1 MTELDCHASDTI
13 VRKSK
18 ETPGTFV
25 VTACGE
31 ERIYRCDDAGDTCVA
46 QGITP
51 APVTT
56 EDEQPL
62 DALPP
67 ALDEAPSESA
77 PEEPEPAPEAEDEAP
92 VDEVAPEA
100 EAEAP
105 EAEAAD
111 AG

>member
-51 APVTT
+51 APVTA

-92 VDEVAPEA
+92 VDEVEPEA
-100 EAEAP
+100 EADAP
-105 EAEAAD
+105 EAEAAV

>member
-51 APVTT
+51 APVTA

-67 ALDEAPSESA
+67 ALDDAPSESA
-77 PEEPEPAPEAEDEAP
+77 PEEPEVAPEADEVAPEAEDEAP
-92 VDEVAPEA
+92 
-100 EAEAP
+100 
-105 EAEAAD
+105 EAEAAE